1 MSKDLVTPYSDRA
14 AIASAINGLA
24 NKDLGEVS
32 GFEGEVFSVEEKAKL
47 ASISASATANRV
59 DSANANKSH
68 KHKVEDITGLNTII
82 EGLEA
87 RILALESAG
96 G

>member
-1 MSKDLVTPYSDRA
+1 MSKYLVTPYSDRM
-14 AIASAINGLA
+14 AISDAINELA
-24 NKDLGEVS
+24 GRDSS
-32 GFEGEVFSVEEKAKL
+32 GGVEFEGEVFTSSEKAKL
-47 ASISASATANRV
+47 ASISESATANRA

-87 RILALESAG
+87 RIKALESAG